1 MWVPIEGPS
10 CLGVQVFAL
19 GLEDENASRTLKT
32 FESLYGAITMLV
44 VLGSFVSIVK
54 GHLLNCR
61 VSCWNYRLDLWDY
74 KGIMV
79 PTRG

>member
-10 CLGVQVFAL
+10 CFGVQVFAL